1 MKDSMEEIARE
12 NVENNTG
19 FDIEQIIKEFG
30 NLINN
35 YPEKEIVKFYK
46 YNEYLYKKYLDEKI
60 NGLQYKVKQI
70 AKIHANN
77 GSGYKLQ
84 SLDKLLE
91 YLDEPEVM
99 NEQLRNIFYDK
110 LWLMY
115 TNTYSEEREIIKK
128 QQRDEEMKEKYVRG
142 NEKIRKKIDAYVQKI
157 MEGEVSESQITTT
170 LFRYAGINPSTAI
183 TNKSLEEWFEYYQ
196 QELQQQKQQRKKQ
209 KKVKEEKSSLV
220 KKPLEK
226 SVTATEKSRE
236 IIEKVKEQY
245 PVILQQIKKLVQK
258 KKQKEEHE
266 NIGRFKSKKIVN
278 DPIPFRTAN
287 KVKAL
292 AKIIN
297 PKNPFGQIQ
306 KHEEKMMKTDYGHY
320 FPLKETKKYYMS
332 TVDEPDTYMFDI
344 MFFSGSTIGYLIA
357 IEVNTRKAYAEA
369 LNLEKVIDVLEEAS
383 YDFGE
388 IVNNTEAEYVISKKI
403 KSTENF
409 QNTLPKI
416 FKKIEND
423 GRRIRKFLM
432 DGEAAVKGIAI
443 QEYFEKEEIL
453 YQTLTSH
460 NATSRID
467 RFIRTLRDMV
477 YTLDWD
483 PNIISIEQMDYLI
496 KFYNNAPHRGL
507 KKWLGVDISP
517 NQVTYEIE
525 DLLIRKVLWSNKQV
539 REKSLIPIG
548 MKVIVYDP
556 KNQDYLGI
564 GKNTM
569 TKRRRRTLPGDW
581 YVINNIKNN
590 YKVEDRNTGKTLYVS
605 RWVLSRY

>member
-1 MKDSMEEIARE
+1 MDEEIHE
-12 NVENNTG
+12 IIQINVENNSG
-19 FDIEQIIKEFG
+19 FNQIIKELG
-30 NLINN
+30 KSINN
-35 YPEKEIVKFYK
+35 YSIKDIER
-46 YNEYLYKKYLDEKI
+46 LYKKYLDEKI
-60 NGLQYKVKQI
+60 NGLQYKVGQI
-70 AKIHANN
+70 ARIHANN
-77 GSGYKLQ
+77 KSEYKLQ
-84 SLDKLLE
+84 SLDKLLD
-91 YLDEPEVM
+91 YLEELEVTDK
-99 NEQLRNIFYDK
+99 QLHNKFYDK
-110 LWLMY
+110 LWLIY
-115 TNTYSEEREIIKK
+115 TDTYSEEKEIIKK
-128 QQRDEEMKEKYVRG
+128 QQKEEEMKEKYVRG

-157 MEGEVSESQITTT
+157 MEGEGSESQITTT

-183 TNKSLEEWFEYYQ
+183 TDKSIEEWFEYYQ
-196 QELQQQKQQRKKQ
+196 QELQKQKQQRKKQ

-220 KKPLEK
+220 KKPLEEERMT
-226 SVTATEKSRE
+226 TAEKSRE

-245 PVILQQIKKLVQK
+245 PVIQQIKKSVQK
-258 KKQKEEHE
+258 KKQKEEQE
-266 NIGRFKSKKIVN
+266 NVGRFKSMKIVN

-297 PKNPFGQIQ
+297 PENPFGQIQ

-369 LNLEKVIDVLEEAS
+369 LNLEKVIAVLEEAS

-388 IVNNTEAEYVISKKI
+388 IVNNAEDEYVISKKI

-416 FKKIEND
+416 FEKIEND

-432 DGEAAVKGIAI
+432 DGEAAVKGLAI
-443 QEYFEKEEIL
+443 QEYFKKEKIL

-483 PNIISIEQMDYLI
+483 PDIISIEQMDYLI

-507 KKWLGVDISP
+507 KKWLNVDISP

-548 MKVIVYDP
+548 VKVIVYDP

-590 YKVEDRNTGKTLYVS
+590 YEIQDKNTGKTLYVS

>member
-1 MKDSMEEIARE
+1 MTEKMHEIAQE

-19 FDIEQIIKEFG
+19 FDIDQIIKT
-30 NLINN
+30 L
-35 YPEKEIVKFYK
+35 EIQIENFTDRESFLKFYK

-70 AKIHANN
+70 ARIHANN
-77 GSGYKLQ
+77 ESGYKLQ
-84 SLDKLLE
+84 SLDKLLN
-91 YLDEPEVM
+91 YLKEPEVT

-115 TNTYSEEREIIKK
+115 TDTYSEEKEIIEKH
-128 QQRDEEMKEKYVRG
+128 QEEEEMKEKYVRG
-142 NEKIRKKIDAYVQKI
+142 NEKIKKKIDAYVQKI
-157 MEGEVSESQITTT
+157 MKGEESESQKINT
-170 LFRYAGINPSTAI
+170 LVERVKSISN
-183 TNKSLEEWFEYYQ
+183 TNTDTDKSLEEWFEYYQ
-196 QELQQQKQQRKKQ
+196 QELQKQKQQRKKQ

-220 KKPLEK
+220 KKPLEEERMT
-226 SVTATEKSRE
+226 VTEKSKE

-245 PVILQQIKKLVQK
+245 PVIPKQIKKSVRK
-258 KKQKEEHE
+258 KKQKEEQE
-266 NIGRFKSKKIVN
+266 NVGRFKSQKIVN

-297 PKNPFGQIQ
+297 PENPFAQIQ

-344 MFFSGSTIGYLIA
+344 MFFSGSTIGYLIV

-369 LNLEKVIDVLEEAS
+369 LNLEKVIAKLEEAS

-388 IVNNTEAEYVISKKI
+388 IVNNAEDEYIISKKI

-409 QNTLPKI
+409 LNTLPKI
-416 FKKIEND
+416 FEKIEND
-423 GRRIRKFLM
+423 GRKINKFLM
-432 DGEAAVKGIAI
+432 DGEAAVKGAVI
-443 QEYFEKEEIL
+443 QEYLENLEIS
-453 YQTLTSH
+453 YRRLTTH

-477 YTLDWD
+477 YTIGWNPD
-483 PNIISIEQMDYLI
+483 IISIEQMDYLI
-496 KFYNNAPHRGL
+496 KFYNDTPNRGL
-507 KKWLGVDISP
+507 KKWLNVDISP

-539 REKSLIPIG
+539 KEKSIIPVG
-548 MKVIVYDP
+548 VKVIVYAQ
-556 KNQDYLGI
+556 KS
-564 GKNTM
+564 GKKE
-569 TKRRRRTLPGDW
+569 KRRRRTIPGNW
-581 YVINNIKNN
+581 YVKKNN
-590 YKVEDRNTGKTLYVS
+590 RINYEVEDRDAGKTLYLT
-605 RWVLSRY
+605 RWRLSRY